1 MCKANVFLKECQVQ
15 NSNHYDAFEVWN
27 LLKEKPKHLFLVCKE
42 NGQEPRSMFKDDELE
57 LFYKVSVDEKKLKNT
72 DGTVKYKKD
81 KYCIGVL
88 SSEDSESIIKYVEAG
103 WEDLFDV
110 VISKFDPKEDESKR
124 IKVAIFIKGPET
136 ERTEKDKK

>member
-1 MCKANVFLKECQVQ
+1 MCKTKVFLKECQVQ
-15 NSNHYDAFEVWN
+15 NSNQYDAFEVWD

-57 LFYKVSVDEKKLKNT
+57 LFYEVSEDEKNSLT
-72 DGTVKYKKD
+72 LDKD

>member
-1 MCKANVFLKECQVQ
+1 MSKTNVFLKECQVQ
-15 NSNHYDAFEVWN
+15 KTNQYDAFVVWK
-27 LLKEKPKHLFLVCKE
+27 LLKKGKPKYLFLVDKE

-57 LFYKVSVDEKKLKNT
+57 LFYKTTEKEEKSIKEDNRK
-72 DGTVKYKKD
+72 GR
-81 KYCIGVL
+81 YCIGVL

-103 WEDLFDV
+103 WDDLFDV

-136 ERTEKDKK
+136 ERTGKDKK